1 MNPSHIVLEV
11 CLHCLGLLFMSFSV
25 HVWSYFNYI
34 MKKTLDTFEDSIID
48 PELWVICLHHY
59 SVIQGQL

>member
-1 MNPSHIVLEV
+1 
-11 CLHCLGLLFMSFSV
+11 MSGRILT
-25 HVWSYFNYI
+25 I